1 MAKACSC
8 DIYQASMERRLSVP
22 CQSLGQY
29 FLYLLSQWYSAHGT
43 TKGDWCS
50 KGKKKKISNILARH
64 E

>member
-50 KGKKKKISNILARH
+50 KGKKKDF
-64 E
+64 